1 MTQELRIVLSQ
12 MTQVVGDL
20 VANAD
25 AMRAVRARHRDA
37 DLILHPE
44 FQLIGYPPEDLVLK
58 PALAERAAQ
67 LLVDLAAETADCG
80 PAMLVGSAERAGAD
94 LYNIV
99 ALLDGGKIVATPR
112 QHELPNY
119 GTFTQ
124 TSAFAPGT
132 LPDIV

>member
-37 DLILHPE
+37 DLLLYPE

-58 PALAERAAQ
+58 HALAERAAQ
-67 LLVDLAAETADCG
+67 LLVELAAETADGG
-80 PAMLVGSAERAGAD
+80 PAMHVGPVAPEGSDPYHSLASLVDRAT
-94 LYNIV
+94 V
-99 ALLDGGKIVATPR
+99 RTP
-112 QHELPNY
+112 
-119 GTFTQ
+119 
-124 TSAFAPGT
+124 
-132 LPDIV
+132 

>member
-37 DLILHPE
+37 DLILYPE

-58 PALAERAAQ
+58 PALAERAANI
-67 LLVDLAAETADCG
+67 LAELAAETADGG
-80 PAMLVGSAERAGAD
+80 PAMLVGSVEREGAN

-99 ALLDGGKIVATPR
+99 ALLDGGKIVATR
-112 QHELPNY
+112 R
-119 GTFTQ
+119 
-124 TSAFAPGT
+124 
-132 LPDIV
+132 

>member
-37 DLILHPE
+37 DLILYPE
-44 FQLIGYPPEDLVLK
+44 FQLPGYPPEHLVLK
-58 PALAERAAQ
+58 PALADRAAHP
-67 LLVDLAAETADCG
+67 LVELAAETADDG
-80 PAMLVGSAERAGAD
+80 PPLLVGSVERAGAD

-99 ALLDGGKIVATPR
+99 VLIDAGQLGATRTKHTHPLSGPS
-112 QHELPNY
+112 Q
-119 GTFTQ
+119 Q
-124 TSAFAPGT
+124 
-132 LPDIV
+132 